1 MSVFKNTI
9 PEAPQGIV
17 TYCITFNS
25 DNSYYNLYFDEK
37 TVTVGENEDT
47 LSATFG
53 YYQCKSG
60 AESWEYVS
68 SGGMGASA
76 SYPVCNSD
84 SVSLLYSSYDIST
97 DTGGLY
103 FYSGYNRNEVMNDS
117 LSSSVILTS
126 LKNSVLPVVSVVG
139 AVVFLYFGFRKA
151 WSFFTGLVKGA

>member
-1 MSVFKNTI
+1 
-9 PEAPQGIV
+9 
-17 TYCITFNS
+17 
-25 DNSYYNLYFDEK
+25 
-37 TVTVGENEDT
+37 
-47 LSATFG
+47 
-53 YYQCKSG
+53 
-60 AESWEYVS
+60 
-68 SGGMGASA
+68 MGASA